1 MTRLER
7 RVFSRS
13 LVIGALLTLIVLA
26 VHAIGLLD
34 SLEYWLYDQRV
45 IHCQLAEPAPTNRFV
60 HLDIDDASVS
70 PDALGRWPWPREN
83 LARILDEVHRAGPSA
98 VGLDILFS
106 EPQKPQLIQ
115 EADGKL
121 RTIDGDAELAQALRK
136 CGNAV
141 LAASFKLKS
150 GEAQS
155 AGPSRAVELLA
166 GDLEMTRDQF
176 SKRLMDA
183 GEPGLGGRALDDV
196 FLRARRQAMKA
207 RIDRELDNAPGAS
220 SDALF
225 KRLLPHASPDENS
238 PLRELFLAQYRLSSA
253 ERAVYRFGAG
263 RRTLASPPA
272 EGIFNVVPLARFSN
286 VAAQCAFANYDIFDN
301 ATVRAIPLFVEY
313 KQRLYAQM
321 GLATACVMLG
331 ADPASVRF
339 DGSNV
344 VIPAPAGAISIPTFT
359 YHSKVLGGDVSLIAA
374 IPWFGNR
381 DWETM
386 YDWPAHLAPVAHV
399 SIASIWDICLSEE
412 KIATNSAT
420 IDRAIS
426 NILDDDREDK
436 LQVDPPL
443 AKKYAA
449 ALPDPRDTV
458 AREKMA
464 DVTLKDLKGA
474 GWLDVFAH
482 TPDKDLKPE
491 ERIQKVLLYD
501 AVDALQNTVAN
512 SRQLRAQIDAQRRW
526 LASQI
531 GGKGVLVGFTATGFQ
546 DQVSTSLHLHCPG
559 VVVHGVI
566 VNAVLTGNW
575 WRMAPAWITVLIT
588 IVFGMAAAAVQGRFQ
603 PLRAAFLVLLLLLGY
618 ALLNGYILF
627 DWHKWIVGLAGPSVA
642 MLGVWGGCTLD
653 RLIIESIERHR
664 VATEVAVINKEMDL
678 ARQVQ
683 VALIPTKAP
692 KIVGLEA
699 EGWALTASV
708 TGGDCYD
715 LWQLKDGRLAILLA
729 DASGHGLAPAMVVS
743 QVRTLCRSLCEFE
756 SHPQGLLDRVNRRL
770 ADDLEANRFV
780 TAFLGFLSPDGT
792 LDWSSA
798 GHGPMFWSPGPGF
811 EMLPLDS
818 TGLPLGI
825 QPDCFFDA
833 PLPCLMLAPG
843 GSLVVFSDGIF
854 EAHAPDR
861 QMFGIERVKE
871 ILEKTAGQPL
881 AAIIAALRSAVQQW
895 QAKLEPDDDQTIV
908 VVRRM

>member
-13 LVIGALLTLIVLA
+13 LVIGALLTLVVLA
-26 VHAIGLLD
+26 VHALGLLD
-34 SLEYWLYDQRV
+34 ALEYWLYDQRA
-45 IHCQLAEPAPTNRFV
+45 IHCQLAEPPPTNRFV

-106 EPQKPQLIQ
+106 EPQKPLLIQ
-115 EADGKL
+115 EPDGKL
-121 RTIDGDAELAQALRK
+121 RTIDDDAELAQALRK

-141 LAASFKLKS
+141 LAASFKLES
-150 GEAQS
+150 REAQS

-166 GDLEMTRDQF
+166 GDLEMTPEEL
-176 SKRLMDA
+176 SKHLES
-183 GEPGLGGRALDDV
+183 GKEPLTGQALNEL
-196 FLRARRQAMKA
+196 FIISRRQAMKS
-207 RIDRELDNAPGAS
+207 RIDGELDGNPHIVR
-220 SDALF
+220 DALF
-225 KRLLPHASPDENS
+225 KRLLPHTNPDENS
-238 PLRELFLAQYRLSSA
+238 PLRNLFLDQYQVAIA
-253 ERAVYRFGAG
+253 ERGVYRFGAP
-263 RRTLASPPA
+263 RQTLAAPPA
-272 EGIFNVVPLARFSN
+272 EGIFNVVPLARFSS
-286 VAAQCAFANYDIFDN
+286 VAAGCAFANYDIFDN
-301 ATVRAIPLFVEY
+301 ATIRAIPLFVEY
-313 KQRLYAQM
+313 NQRLYPQM

-331 ADPASVRF
+331 ADPAAVRF
-339 DGSNV
+339 DGDNIL
-344 VIPAPAGAISIPTFT
+344 IPAPAGAISIPTYT
-359 YHSKVLGGDVSLIAA
+359 YHSKVLGRDVPLIAA
-374 IPWFGNR
+374 LPWFGGR

-386 YDWPAHLAPVAHV
+386 YDWPAHLNTAAHI
-399 SIASIWDICLSEE
+399 SIASIWDIYSTER
-412 KIATNSAT
+412 KIAKDSAA
-420 IDRAIS
+420 IDLAIS
-426 NILDDDREDK
+426 NILDNDREDK
-436 LQVDPPL
+436 LSVDPSL

-449 ALPDPRDTV
+449 ALPDPQDTL

-464 DVTLKDLKGA
+464 AETLDDLNGA
-474 GWLDVFAH
+474 GWLDYFAH
-482 TPDKDLKPE
+482 HSDKELSPE
-491 ERIQKVLLYD
+491 ERLKKPLLYD
-501 AVDALQNTVAN
+501 AVSALKYSVAQ
-512 SRQLRAQIDAQRRW
+512 SHLLRTQIDAQRRW
-526 LASQI
+526 LAWQI
-531 GGKGVLVGFTATGFQ
+531 GGKGVLIGFTATGFQ

-575 WRMAPAWITVLIT
+575 WRMAPAWVTVLLT
-588 IVFGMAAAAVQGRFQ
+588 ILLGMAAAAVQGRFQ
-603 PLRAAFLVLLLLLGY
+603 PLRASFLVLLLLVGY
-618 ALLNGYILF
+618 ALFNGYILF

-642 MLGVWGGCTLD
+642 MLTVWAGCTLD
-653 RLIIESIERHR
+653 RLIIESIERYR
-664 VATEVAVINKEMDL
+664 VATEVAVINREMDL

-683 VALIPTKAP
+683 VALIPTQAP

-715 LWQLKDGRLAILLA
+715 LWQLKDGRLAVLLA

-770 ADDLEANRFV
+770 ADDLEPNRFV

-792 LDWSSA
+792 LDWASA
-798 GHGPMFWSPGPGF
+798 GHGPMYWSPGPGA

-825 QPDCFFDA
+825 QPDCFFET
-833 PLPCLMLAPG
+833 PIPGLMLAPG

-861 QMFGIERVKE
+861 RMFGVERVKE
-871 ILEKTAGQPL
+871 ILDKTAGQPL
-881 AAIIAALRSAVQQW
+881 AAIIATLRSAVQKW

-908 VVRRM
+908 IVRRI

>member
-26 VHAIGLLD
+26 VHAFGLLD
-34 SLEYWLYDQRV
+34 SLEYWLYDQRA

-70 PDALGRWPWPREN
+70 PDALGRWPWPRED

-106 EPQKPQLIQ
+106 EPQEPRLIQ
-115 EADGKL
+115 EPGGKL
-121 RTIDGDAELAQALRK
+121 RTIDDDADLAEALRK
-136 CGNAV
+136 CGNTV
-141 LAASFKLKS
+141 LAASFKLES

-155 AGPSRAVELLA
+155 ASPSAPVNWLA
-166 GDLEMTRDQF
+166 GNLEMTPEELN
-176 SKRLMDA
+176 KRLKDSGKEPLA
-183 GEPGLGGRALDDV
+183 GQALNEL
-196 FLRARRQAMKA
+196 FIISRRQAMKS
-207 RIDRELDNAPGAS
+207 RIDGELDRTGEIAR
-220 SDALF
+220 DALF
-225 KRLLPHASPDENS
+225 KRLLPHRDPDENS
-238 PLRELFLAQYRLSSA
+238 PLRNLFLDQYQVASA
-253 ERAVYRFGAG
+253 ERAVYRFGAP
-263 RRTLASPPA
+263 RQTLAAPPA
-272 EGIFNVVPLARFSN
+272 EGIFNVVPLSMFSN
-286 VAAQCAFANYDIFDN
+286 VAAGCAFANYDIFDN
-301 ATVRAIPLFVEY
+301 ATIRAIPLFVEY
-313 KQRLYAQM
+313 NQRLYPQM

-331 ADPASVRF
+331 ADPAAVRF
-339 DGSNV
+339 DGSNI
-344 VIPAPAGAISIPTFT
+344 VIPAPAGAISIPTYT
-359 YHSKVLGGDVSLIAA
+359 YHSKVLGRDVPLIAA
-374 IPWFGNR
+374 LPWFGGR

-386 YDWPAHLAPVAHV
+386 YDWPAHLNPAAHI
-399 SIASIWDICLSEE
+399 SIASIWDICTSER
-412 KIATNSAT
+412 KIAKDSAA
-420 IDRAIS
+420 IDLAIS
-426 NILDDDREDK
+426 NILAS
-436 LQVDPPL
+436 VDPSL

-449 ALPDPRDTV
+449 ALPDPLDTI
-458 AREKMA
+458 ARENRA
-464 DVTLKDLKGA
+464 DVTLDDLKGS
-474 GWLDVFAH
+474 GWLDYFAQH
-482 TPDKDLKPE
+482 PDKDLSSE
-491 ERIQKVLLYD
+491 DRAQKVNLYD
-501 AVDALQNTVAN
+501 ARDALKYAVAQ
-512 SRQLRAQIDAQRRW
+512 SHQLRTQIDTQRRW

-531 GGKGVLVGFTATGFQ
+531 GGKGVLIGFTATGFQ

-575 WRMAPAWITVLIT
+575 WRMAPAWVTVLLT
-588 IVFGMAAAAVQGRFQ
+588 ILFGMAAAAVQGRFQ
-603 PLRAAFLVLLLLLGY
+603 PLRASVLVLLLLLGY
-618 ALLNGYILF
+618 ALFNGYILF

-642 MLGVWGGCTLD
+642 MLTVWAGCTLD

-664 VATEVAVINKEMDL
+664 VATEVAVISKEMDL

-770 ADDLEANRFV
+770 ADDLEPNRFV
-780 TAFLGFLSPDGT
+780 TAFLGFLGPDGT

-798 GHGPMFWSPGPGF
+798 GHGPMYWSPGPGS
-811 EMLPLDS
+811 EMLAIDS

-825 QPDCFFDA
+825 QPDCFFD
-833 PLPCLMLAPG
+833 PPSPSLLLAPG

-854 EAHAPDR
+854 EAHAPDG
-861 QMFGIERVKE
+861 QMFGVERVKE

-881 AAIIAALRSAVQQW
+881 PAIIATLRSAVQKW

-908 VVRRM
+908 VVRREC